1 MLYITFADIDERQGG
16 EEKEHIIVDSFE
28 AYYTHDD
35 LSIVAERSPQPT
47 FQLSEYG
54 NYSDNAFSA
63 DSPSPQQLS
72 RSHAQGPGKVFFPC
86 GFKIKDH
93 RDWGAGHNFL
103 FSGICSW
110 FFCHR

>member
-1 MLYITFADIDERQGG
+1 MNVTVVRRKNISLSTAT
-16 EEKEHIIVDSFE
+16 KSIIRMMI
-28 AYYTHDD
+28 
-35 LSIVAERSPQPT
+35 LSIVAERIPQLT

-63 DSPSPQQLS
+63 DSPSPQQLP
-72 RSHAQGPGKVFFPC
+72 RSHAQVPGKVFFPC
-86 GFKIKDH
+86 GFKIKEH